1 MKQSSIK
8 ILKELIY
15 RYSELEEVYENIFE
29 TINIIKGCYEN
40 GCKVL
45 VCGNGGSAADSE
57 HIVGELMKGFLLPR
71 TIKNEDKEIIKD
83 MFPDDAHYLIEN
95 LQQALPTI
103 SLVSQTSLQTAFAND
118 NAPDL
123 SFAQQVY
130 GYGNSGDVLI
140 SISTSGNSKNV
151 LYASQIAKMKQLKV
165 ISLTGATGGK
175 LKVLSDVI
183 INVPSNKTFEIQ
195 EYHLPIY
202 HAICACLENEFFGE
216 ED

>member
-1 MKQSSIK
+1 MKQSSID

-15 RYSELEEVYENIFE
+15 KYDKLEELYENIFE
-29 TINIIKGCYEN
+29 AINLLKNCYGN

-57 HIVGELMKGFLLPR
+57 HIVGELMKGFLLSR
-71 TIKNEDKEIIKD
+71 TMKNQDKEKLKD
-83 MFPDDAHYLIEN
+83 MFPDDAYYLMEN

-103 SLVSQTSLQTAFAND
+103 SLVSQTALQTAFAND

-130 GYGNSGDVLI
+130 GYGNCGDVLI

-165 ISLTGATGGK
+165 ISLTGDTGGK
-175 LKVLSDVI
+175 LKALSDVI